1 MRFVRVMDGL
11 KSNAGG
17 FEYKIDEINSTD
29 NWNPTA
35 DNPKEMGG
43 FNFCQEDKLL
53 RWLHRGDTLYDVII
67 PEGAEVIEIDHN
79 NCPNG
84 LFRSNKIVVT
94 NPRKVTEDMVLD
106 LYRKSNLP
114 EKTYYQC
121 FVTLLF
127 RGYKNVVKY
136 MLSDYVTCKNVDRA
150 IQEFQRY
157 ISEDD
162 TGDVKR
168 FEYDSL
174 WDDAK
179 EIYDTLVSI
188 KKNCRKEK

>member
-1 MRFVRVMDGL
+1 MKYVRVADGA

-17 FEYKIDEINSTD
+17 FDYKIDEINET
-29 NWNPTA
+29 NHWNPSA

-67 PEGAEVIEIDHN
+67 PEGAELIEINHK

-84 LFRSNKIVVT
+84 LFRSNKIVLT
-94 NPRKVTEDMVLD
+94 NPRKVTHEMVLD
-106 LYRKSNLP
+106 LYKKSNLP

-127 RGYKNVVKY
+127 RGYKDVVEYMVHDMVHKDNV
-136 MLSDYVTCKNVDRA
+136 NRA
-150 IQEFQRY
+150 IDEFKDY
-157 ISEDD
+157 IAKDD
-162 TGDVKR
+162 TGDIKR
-168 FEYDSL
+168 FEYDKL

-179 EIYDTLVSI
+179 DIYNLLLEI
-188 KKNCRKEK
+188 KKK